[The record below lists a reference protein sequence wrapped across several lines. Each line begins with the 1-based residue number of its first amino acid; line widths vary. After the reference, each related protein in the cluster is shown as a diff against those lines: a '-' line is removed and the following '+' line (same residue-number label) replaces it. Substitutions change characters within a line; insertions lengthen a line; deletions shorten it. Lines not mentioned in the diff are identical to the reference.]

1 MMQLRV
7 EENTMLFVLI
17 FSLLAG
23 SCSAK
28 DNKPPG
34 TKVTA
39 FIHISDIATTQFFY
53 YS

>member
-28 DNKPPG
+28 DNKPPDS
-34 TKVTA
+34 KVTA
-39 FIHISDIATTQFFY
+39 FIPVSVIAITHFFIT
-53 YS
+53 

>member
-28 DNKPPG
+28 DNKPPD
-34 TKVTA
+34 TKVT
-39 FIHISDIATTQFFY
+39 IYEMLPLHIFF
-53 YS
+53 STVK